1 MIWTREK
8 IVQQLKRL
16 HKAGRDLSYNR
27 LARTSQALLSAA
39 AYHFDSYRRA
49 IETAGISYDEVV
61 RRPRWTR
68 QQIITLIKTAK
79 KKKQDLHWSAVTRRR
94 DELGKAAFASLQ
106 PRLFG
111 KWSKALRAA
120 GLDAEEISRYR
131 HWDRNTIVD
140 ELKSRSKGKELL
152 NSGALQ
158 EEDAGLH
165 AAAVR
170 HFGGYDAAL
179 RAAKL
184 QPERIRRRRKWN
196 KAAVVQ
202 AIRTAGKSGNGLADS
217 DVRKDWPA
225 LYGAA
230 VRLFGAYTTA
240 RNTAGVKFKRKK
252 RGPARRR

>member
-8 IVQQLKRL
+8 IVQQIKRL
-16 HKAGRDLSYNR
+16 HKSGRDLSYNR

-39 AYHFDSYRRA
+39 AYHFDSYRKA
-49 IETAGISYDEVV
+49 VETAGISYDEVV

-68 QQIITLIKTAK
+68 QQIIALIKGARK
-79 KKKQDLHWSAVTRRR
+79 KGQDLHWSAVTKRR

-111 KWSKALRAA
+111 KWSKALHAA
-120 GLDAEEISRYR
+120 GLDADEISRYR
-131 HWDRNTIVD
+131 HWNRNTIVL
-140 ELKSRSKGKELL
+140 ELKSRSKDKELL
-152 NSGALQ
+152 NSGSLQ

-184 QPERIRRRRKWN
+184 EPERIRRRKKWD
-196 KAAVVQ
+196 KSAVIQ
-202 AIRTAGKSGNGLADS
+202 AIKSSGKSGKRLADS

-240 RNTAGVKFKRKK
+240 RSAAGVKFKRKK
-252 RGPARRR
+252 RGRA